1 MPPTYTWHFRAS
13 FRKMDE
19 GGKII
24 LRQNLGEGGG
34 GGAKGVR
41 ETVHPVGGIW
51 WHAPLPEKNYG
62 ILDTLR

>member
-24 LRQNLGEGGG
+24 LMQNLGEE
-34 GGAKGVR
+34 GAKGVR
-41 ETVHPVGGIW
+41 ETVHPVGGSGGMPHSQKKIM
-51 WHAPLPEKNYG
+51 EF
-62 ILDTLR
+62 